1 MVEAGG
7 VGPRRQSFAAQVAET
22 LLEAGDFG
30 AGLRVACGD
39 RAAGAGVAALEVDFA
54 DAEAHHAAFVFAVEL
69 IFPERGQMSVRAR
82 SFRGDFRPGNLS
94 AIDFERGA
102 KAPAR
107 AVERQVREPLAD
119 GSQRRGGNNRGAAGD
134 RVVGEPF
141 ARVAHQDLLLEIDAE
156 PCCGVFSSAGE
167 GKRARGNIAA
177 IARNREGD
185 GAEIRRVGG
194 ADQVHRSSAFA
205 IDPAAVDR
213 KERPSPVVFESAA
226 RPDTRLVH
234 RHRIERLDRMQ
245 ADARQPRQEGVS
257 LHAKIVA
264 QVTPVE
270 RSTVNG
276 ACAQL
281 ELCRRQPVRRKY
293 APISER
299 TPNATARIV
308 CTMRNTT
315 LPSRWLMMCAVSWTM
330 MWPKASVVNSTEM
343 PLTRYSVRFMVSSD
357 CVSQVL
363 LPVLNPS
370 APAGWGG
377 WPAARCR

>member
-7 VGPRRQSFAAQVAET
+7 WGPGRQSFAAQVAEA
-22 LLEAGDFG
+22 LLEGGDFG
-30 AGLRVACGD
+30 AGLRVATRNG
-39 RAAGAGVAALEVDFA
+39 AAGARVAALEVDFA
-54 DAEAHHAAFVFAVEL
+54 DAEAHHAAFAFAVEL
-69 IFPERGQMSVRAR
+69 IFPERGQVSVGTR
-82 SFRGDFRPGNLS
+82 SLLGNFG
-94 AIDFERGA
+94 ATDFERGA
-102 KAPAR
+102 KTLAR
-107 AVERQVREPLAD
+107 AVERQAGEPVAD

-226 RPDTRLVH
+226 RSDTRLVH

-293 APISER
+293 APTRER
-299 TPNATARIV
+299 TPSATARIV

>member
-1 MVEAGG
+1 MVEAGSG
-7 VGPRRQSFAAQVAET
+7 GPGRQSFAAQVAEA
-22 LLEAGDFG
+22 LLEGGDFG
-30 AGLRVACGD
+30 GGLRVARGNG
-39 RAAGAGVAALEVDFA
+39 AAGAGVAALEVHFA
-54 DAEAHHAAFVFAVEL
+54 DAETYHAALAFAVEL
-69 IFPERGQMSVRAR
+69 IFPERGQVSVGTR
-82 SFRGDFRPGNLS
+82 SLLGNFG
-94 AIDFERGA
+94 ATDFERGA
-102 KAPAR
+102 KALAR
-107 AVERQVREPLAD
+107 AVERQAGKPIGHRF
-119 GSQRRGGNNRGAAGD
+119 QRRGGNNRGAAGD

-156 PCCGVFSSAGE
+156 PFCGVFSSAGE

-194 ADQVHRSSAFA
+194 ADQMHRSSAFA

-226 RPDTRLVH
+226 RSDTRLVH
-234 RHRIERLDRMQ
+234 RYRIERLDRMQ

-281 ELCRRQPVRRKY
+281 ELWRRQPVRRKY

-308 CTMRNTT
+308 CTMRNTA
-315 LPSRWLMMCAVSWTM
+315 LPS
-330 MWPKASVVNSTEM
+330 
-343 PLTRYSVRFMVSSD
+343 
-357 CVSQVL
+357 
-363 LPVLNPS
+363 
-370 APAGWGG
+370 
-377 WPAARCR
+377 